1 MKLIQLW
8 AVVLLALHLTA
19 ARNAGAQSLWG
30 LKAIL
35 QRSDCQYWM
44 LNPDHSLPALEEFSI
59 CVNVQR
65 SINNSAWTA
74 FTYVH
79 PDQSRVELGLG
90 GRGGKLHIWLFGM
103 YRTVPDTLTVGQW
116 CSICITWSC
125 STKQLQLFINGSN
138 AVVMD
143 VQPEDSTCG
152 LSAGGSLTLGAAH
165 YFTGGMMEVES
176 GTNLQGNITL
186 FRVWRK
192 IRSPELHSAHSCTD
206 GDALRWH
213 GRVWNAHSC
222 PAEKDDTLTCDLL
235 DPTGKQEMFDALAHL
250 TVIPSDDVGKVQDL
264 VYERLSNEFYTDNYH
279 VYPVKELLHIY
290 SIDGDEVPKSTSKPI
305 NSTPNP
311 TDTNTKPSIT
321 TILDSFFK
329 VSVNVTIEESEV
341 DPADTIQTWLYG
353 TLSANGISVLNFHFI
368 SPQTRTVRL
377 KKRSNEVKEALV
389 FTEESTDVVS
399 VRLNAVLTDSPAP
412 SHSCMFQMLV
422 PKCSDVEETQRQI
435 HDLLEKP
442 YSNGSMRLDADPENI
457 FISHIEPGLCPQ
469 LTQQTRQG
477 RYVWPWTPAQRTAW
491 QHCEA
496 DKDCLAFRQCLLSA
510 DTSQAAWVSPEL
522 QRCPT
527 VVATISDLEQIE
539 VTRDTAEDVLQMI
552 VDILKEH
559 DSLDKCDLQTV
570 LNKLQEVLNITTVT
584 RDLAEVIVSIMSNI
598 LNSKSDLQPFTN
610 DILNITDTVGVE
622 LSNFIGE
629 SDTVVAPGLALSV
642 VTVDPENTNN
652 LTFGVTS
659 VNDGPYPTIYINK
672 DPYEGTV
679 AFISLPSALHA
690 SFPPRNSTN
699 PRVQFQFYGVPAL
712 FKDGES
718 GQSLNTYVVS
728 ASVINVAEPVEN
740 LKEPVIVTLHHLD
753 TQITGKEVHCVYW
766 DFNKNGGCG
775 GWSPRGCWK
784 HNGTLEY
791 TTCMCD
797 HLTHFGVLL
806 DVSRTP
812 IDEEN
817 EKILTVISY
826 VGCGLSSFF
835 LGVTVLTYSLLDKL
849 RRDYPSQILLNLS
862 IALLGLNLVFLTN
875 SWFSAF
881 AVYGLCVAVAAA
893 QHYFLLA
900 SFSWMLLEA
909 VNMYFALVKV
919 FNVYVPSYILKFCIV
934 GWGAPLVICC
944 LVLVVKQ
951 EAYAVTSF
959 TDQDTLEDS
968 EMFCWIQDDVVFFV
982 SVVGFIGLVL
992 LCNFS
997 IFLVV
1002 LLQMKKMRVNQPA
1015 GTHRSLL
1022 KDLRGVASFTLLLGL
1037 TWAVAFFTWGPA
1049 KVPLLYLFS
1058 ILNSLQGSFIF
1069 IFHCLM
1075 KENVRKQWRIH
1086 LCFGRFKLQD
1096 QSDWSHTATVVAKP
1110 KRSRFPKFPTV
1121 ASFRSSKSNSTQ
1133 SSSLSSDSSQPQDS
1147 IRRPNLDVMYQQSL
1161 VLPRIRLTPSAPPS
1175 ANANGDLPEAEG
1187 YEVRSWIPAE
1197 RSSSVHYN

>member
-1 MKLIQLW
+1 
-8 AVVLLALHLTA
+8 
-19 ARNAGAQSLWG
+19 
-30 LKAIL
+30 
-35 QRSDCQYWM
+35 
-44 LNPDHSLPALEEFSI
+44 
-59 CVNVQR
+59 
-65 SINNSAWTA
+65 
-74 FTYVH
+74 
-79 PDQSRVELGLG
+79 
-90 GRGGKLHIWLFGM
+90 
-103 YRTVPDTLTVGQW
+103 
-116 CSICITWSC
+116 
-125 STKQLQLFINGSN
+125 
-138 AVVMD
+138 
-143 VQPEDSTCG
+143 
-152 LSAGGSLTLGAAH
+152 
-165 YFTGGMMEVES
+165 
-176 GTNLQGNITL
+176 
-186 FRVWRK
+186 
-192 IRSPELHSAHSCTD
+192 
-206 GDALRWH
+206 
-213 GRVWNAHSC
+213 
-222 PAEKDDTLTCDLL
+222 
-235 DPTGKQEMFDALAHL
+235 
-250 TVIPSDDVGKVQDL
+250 
-264 VYERLSNEFYTDNYH
+264 
-279 VYPVKELLHIY
+279 
-290 SIDGDEVPKSTSKPI
+290 
-305 NSTPNP
+305 
-311 TDTNTKPSIT
+311 
-321 TILDSFFK
+321 
-329 VSVNVTIEESEV
+329 
-341 DPADTIQTWLYG
+341 
-353 TLSANGISVLNFHFI
+353 
-368 SPQTRTVRL
+368 
-377 KKRSNEVKEALV
+377 
-389 FTEESTDVVS
+389 
-399 VRLNAVLTDSPAP
+399 
-412 SHSCMFQMLV
+412 MLV

-442 YSNGSMRLDADPENI
+442 YSNGSVRLDADPENI

-496 DKDCLAFRQCLLSA
+496 DKDCLAFRQCLLNA
-510 DTSQAAWVSPEL
+510 ETSQAAWVSPEL

-539 VTRDTAEDVLQMI
+539 VTNDTAEDVLQMI

-610 DILNITDTVGVE
+610 DILNITDTVGAKM
-622 LSNFIGE
+622 SDFIGE
-629 SDTVVAPGLALSV
+629 SVSVVAPALALSV
-642 VTVDPENTNN
+642 VSVDPENTNN

-679 AFISLPSALHA
+679 AFISLPPALHA
-690 SFPPRNSTN
+690 SFPPKNSTN

-718 GQSLNTYVVS
+718 SQTLITYVVS
-728 ASVINVAEPVEN
+728 ASVIHAAEPVEN
-740 LKEPVIVTLHHLD
+740 LQEPVIVTLHHLD
-753 TQITGKEVHCVYW
+753 TQITGKKVHCVYW
-766 DFNKNGGCG
+766 DFNKNSGCG

-784 HNGTLEY
+784 HIITPEY

-817 EKILTVISY
+817 EKILTVITY

-862 IALLGLNLVFLTN
+862 IALLGLNLVFLSN

-881 AVYGLCVAVAAA
+881 AVYGLCVAVATA

-900 SFSWMLLEA
+900 SFSWMFLEA

-934 GWGAPLVICC
+934 GWGLPLVICC

-951 EAYAVTSF
+951 EAYAVASF
-959 TDQDTLEDS
+959 ADQDTLEDS

-1096 QSDWSHTATVVAKP
+1096 HSDWSHTATVIAKP
-1110 KRSRFPKFPTV
+1110 KCSGFPKFPMV

-1133 SSSLSSDSSQPQDS
+1133 SSSLSSDSSQRQVS
-1147 IRRPNLDVMYQQSL
+1147 IRRPNLDVMYQQSR
-1161 VLPRIRLTPSAPPS
+1161 VLPRVHLTPSALPS
-1175 ANANGDLPEAEG
+1175 ANANADLPEG
-1187 YEVRSWIPAE
+1187 YEVRSWIPEE
-1197 RSSSVHYN
+1197 RSSSIYYN